1 MAKFNT
7 IIEAIKNSTD
17 YGERNQF
24 LEYILNCFNH
34 PGSQPDEEDK
44 ALFSAFIFPAI
55 LPVGEMPCFGCVS
68 RQNHDICPDLCHYD
82 VRE

>member
-44 ALFSAFIFPAI
+44 ALFSAFIFPEVKKLI
-55 LPVGEMPCFGCVS
+55 K
-68 RQNHDICPDLCHYD
+68 DIPPIASYKKRTPQWDM
-82 VRE
+82 REI